1 MQYIFDAFSSTSQL
15 KAIQS
20 QSGVNWLHDK
30 VLFMQKEKKKKK
42 KRKPGLS
49 IFAVNWQNLCMIII
63 LRNETGK
70 ESKKNGVQIRKL
82 AVQYSLSLLF

>member
-30 VLFMQKEKKKKK
+30 VLFMQKRKKKKK
-42 KRKPGLS
+42 EKKTW
-49 IFAVNWQNLCMIII
+49 IVNIC
-63 LRNETGK
+63 
-70 ESKKNGVQIRKL
+70 RKL
-82 AVQYSLSLLF
+82 AKFVYDNQIA

>member
-1 MQYIFDAFSSTSQL
+1 MQYVFHGFSSTSQL

-42 KRKPGLS
+42 KKKTW
-49 IFAVNWQNLCMIII
+49 IVNIC
-63 LRNETGK
+63 
-70 ESKKNGVQIRKL
+70 RKL
-82 AVQYSLSLLF
+82 AKFVYDNQIA

>member
-42 KRKPGLS
+42 EKKTW
-49 IFAVNWQNLCMIII
+49 IVNIC
-63 LRNETGK
+63 
-70 ESKKNGVQIRKL
+70 RKL
-82 AVQYSLSLLF
+82 AKFVYDNQIA

>member
-1 MQYIFDAFSSTSQL
+1 MQYIFDAFSSTLQL

-42 KRKPGLS
+42 EKKTW
-49 IFAVNWQNLCMIII
+49 IVNIC
-63 LRNETGK
+63 
-70 ESKKNGVQIRKL
+70 RKL
-82 AVQYSLSLLF
+82 AKFVYDNQIA

>member
-1 MQYIFDAFSSTSQL
+1 MLYIFDGFSSTSQL
-15 KAIQS
+15 KALQS

-42 KRKPGLS
+42 EKKRKPGLS
-49 IFAVNWQNLCMIII
+49 IFAVNWQNLCMIIK

-70 ESKKNGVQIRKL
+70 NQRKTKCK
-82 AVQYSLSLLF
+82 SEN

>member
-42 KRKPGLS
+42 EKKTWIVNICRKRAK
-49 IFAVNWQNLCMIII
+49 FVYDN
-63 LRNETGK
+63 
-70 ESKKNGVQIRKL
+70 QI
-82 AVQYSLSLLF
+82 A

>member
-1 MQYIFDAFSSTSQL
+1 MQYIFDAFSSNSQL

-42 KRKPGLS
+42 EKKTW
-49 IFAVNWQNLCMIII
+49 IVNIC
-63 LRNETGK
+63 
-70 ESKKNGVQIRKL
+70 RKL
-82 AVQYSLSLLF
+82 AKFVYDNQIA

>member
-1 MQYIFDAFSSTSQL
+1 MQYIFDAFSSTLQL

-42 KRKPGLS
+42 KRKKEKKTW
-49 IFAVNWQNLCMIII
+49 IVNIC
-63 LRNETGK
+63 
-70 ESKKNGVQIRKL
+70 RKL
-82 AVQYSLSLLF
+82 AKFVYDNQIA

>member
-1 MQYIFDAFSSTSQL
+1 MQYIFDAFFSTSQL

-42 KRKPGLS
+42 EKKTW
-49 IFAVNWQNLCMIII
+49 IVNIC
-63 LRNETGK
+63 
-70 ESKKNGVQIRKL
+70 RKL
-82 AVQYSLSLLF
+82 ANFVYDNQIA

>member
-20 QSGVNWLHDK
+20 QSGVNLLHDK

-49 IFAVNWQNLCMIII
+49 IFAVNWQNLCMIIK
-63 LRNETGK
+63 LRQRQESIK
-70 ESKKNGVQIRKL
+70 EKRSANPKISRTVF
-82 AVQYSLSLLF
+82 S

>member
-30 VLFMQKEKKKKK
+30 VLFMQKVKKKKEK
-42 KRKPGLS
+42 KTW
-49 IFAVNWQNLCMIII
+49 IVNIC
-63 LRNETGK
+63 
-70 ESKKNGVQIRKL
+70 RKL
-82 AVQYSLSLLF
+82 AKFVYDNQIA

>member
-42 KRKPGLS
+42 KKRKPGLS
-49 IFAVNWQNLCMIII
+49 IFAVNWQNLCMIIK
-63 LRNETGK
+63 LRKRQEKIK
-70 ESKKNGVQIRKL
+70 EKRSANPKISRTVF
-82 AVQYSLSLLF
+82 S

>member
-30 VLFMQKEKKKKK
+30 VLFMQKEKKKKEK

-49 IFAVNWQNLCMIII
+49 IFAVNWQNLCMIIK
-63 LRNETGK
+63 LRKRQE
-70 ESKKNGVQIRKL
+70 KNQRKTECK
-82 AVQYSLSLLF
+82 SEN

>member
-1 MQYIFDAFSSTSQL
+1 MQYIFDGFSSTSQL

-42 KRKPGLS
+42 EKKTW
-49 IFAVNWQNLCMIII
+49 IVNIC
-63 LRNETGK
+63 
-70 ESKKNGVQIRKL
+70 RKL
-82 AVQYSLSLLF
+82 ANFVYDNQIA

>member
-42 KRKPGLS
+42 RKE
-49 IFAVNWQNLCMIII
+49 NLDC
-63 LRNETGK
+63 
-70 ESKKNGVQIRKL
+70 
-82 AVQYSLSLLF
+82 QYLP

>member
-30 VLFMQKEKKKKK
+30 VLFMQKEKKKKEK
-42 KRKPGLS
+42 KTW
-49 IFAVNWQNLCMIII
+49 IVNIC
-63 LRNETGK
+63 
-70 ESKKNGVQIRKL
+70 RKL
-82 AVQYSLSLLF
+82 AKFVYDNQIA